1 MTINNMNQLKVT
13 FPDVYDA
20 AKIVNYMEQIGK
32 ESDFLSFGEEG
43 PQMTISK
50 EIGYIQHLQ
59 EKSTKSFMLLFKN
72 NDEEIIGITTISI
85 REDRPRM
92 SHFGILGISIL
103 KKYWGLG
110 IGKFLMEETLK
121 IAKIR
126 GVKKINLEVRT
137 DNSRAIK
144 LYENYDFKIEGKI
157 IKNTFINNEFFDCYM
172 MGREI

>member
-1 MTINNMNQLKVT
+1 MSVDIKVV
-13 FPDVYDA
+13 FPNVYDA

-43 PQMTISK
+43 PQMTLSK
-50 EIGYIQHLQ
+50 EIGYIQYLQ
-59 EKSTKSFMLLFKN
+59 EENTKSFMLLFKKG
-72 NDEEIIGITTISI
+72 EEIVGITTISI

-110 IGKFLMEETLK
+110 YGDFLMEETLK
-121 IAKIR
+121 ISKER
-126 GVKKINLEVRT
+126 GIKKINLEVRT
-137 DNSRAIK
+137 DNERAIK
-144 LYENYDFKIEGKI
+144 LYNKYNFEIEGKI
-157 IKNTFINNEFFDCYM
+157 IKNTFINNEYFDCYM